1 LKMLTFVFRNTGIA
15 ESTNGWMC
23 ADNFMEQ

>member
-1 LKMLTFVFRNTGIA
+1 MLTFVFRDPRISK
-15 ESTNGWMC
+15 STNGWMF